1 MAWMLSD
8 YTRWTVCLIS
18 LHDSNHS
25 LLLPGHVRVDANAPC
40 VFVIVSKIRWSL
52 FYLSQNLHRSKQNT
66 GKTTH
71 ISLPRFPHHF
81 RHALHEGQGLLMRL
95 ESSLLCMAFFPEHSL
110 PLPLRPGACC
120 LQIAVDIVYLVSDLS
135 EEGKQNK
142 ISSYDIRPS
151 LSNKNPFCLWRW
163 SAEVQNLRIENC
175 LCTQQAA
182 PTTSLP
188 A

>member
-8 YTRWTVCLIS
+8 CIRWMVCLIS

-40 VFVIVSKIRWSL
+40 VLVMVSKITWSS

-71 ISLPRFPHHF
+71 ISLPRFPHYF
-81 RHALHEGQGLLMRL
+81 RHALHEDQGLLMRL
-95 ESSLLCMAFFPEHSL
+95 GSSLLRMGFFPDHSL
-110 PLPLRPGACC
+110 LLPLHPGACC

-135 EEGKQNK
+135 EEGEQNNGL
-142 ISSYDIRPS
+142 I
-151 LSNKNPFCLWRW
+151 W
-163 SAEVQNLRIENC
+163 Q
-175 LCTQQAA
+175 A
-182 PTTSLP
+182 PTEE
-188 A
+188 